1 MGLFELAIQSPNKD
15 SKKLQAVV
23 AFSPTFIK
31 NNDKYKYI
39 QEDRVFNSRLT
50 TSSYF
55 KLLRQSFYPV
65 ATLLISL
72 GLTQAY
78 AQTSSELSRTTFE
91 TTLSN
96 GLKVI
101 IREDHRAPMVMT
113 HIWYKAGSSDES
125 GNILGVSHV
134 LEHMMFKGTAKVPND
149 EFTRLSRIY
158 GGSINAATFTNYTNY
173 YQLYPK
179 AYFPLALELEADRMS
194 NLLLRQQDFEPEIK
208 VVMEERRQRTED
220 NPRARAFERFK
231 WISYPTSH
239 YRQPV
244 IGHMKTLNNIQLND
258 VKKWYRDWYTP
269 NNAILV
275 IVGDVESEAALHQ
288 VQKYFGDI
296 PSRPTPARNDVL
308 EFEQPGYR
316 HMEITT
322 DVQVPNLYMTWN
334 VKSLASAKNPQDAYT
349 LSIIRSLLDSGI
361 SSRLQD
367 RLVRDRK
374 VLTSVSATYDPYNRG
389 DSIFGISALPAPDI
403 SLEEAQTAIQQEIE
417 LLKTQIISTQ
427 ELERI
432 STRFISSLI
441 YSQDD
446 IAGQAKIIG
455 NLEVNGLS
463 YRLIDALPTHYA
475 SVSAEDIQHVANT
488 YFVRDNLS
496 TLYIMPEQ
504 KSQQ

>member
-1 MGLFELAIQSPNKD
+1 MFKSLIFIHARPIQFKRYMYSLGTILICL
-15 SKKLQAVV
+15 SSSQLQA
-23 AFSPTFIK
+23 
-31 NNDKYKYI
+31 
-39 QEDRVFNSRLT
+39 
-50 TSSYF
+50 
-55 KLLRQSFYPV
+55 
-65 ATLLISL
+65 
-72 GLTQAY
+72 
-78 AQTSSELSRTTFE
+78 QTIEKAKSELTPSTFE
-91 TTLSN
+91 TTLKN

-113 HIWYKAGSSDES
+113 QIWYKVGSADES
-125 GNILGVSHV
+125 GNTLGISHV
-134 LEHMMFKGTAKVPND
+134 LEHMMFKGTSKVPND

-179 AYFPLALELEADRMS
+179 AYFPMALELEADRMS

-220 NPRARAFERFK
+220 NPRSRAFERFK

-258 VKKWYRDWYTP
+258 VKQWYKTWYTP

-275 IVGDVESEAALHQ
+275 IVGDVESEQALLQ
-288 VQKYFGDI
+288 VQKYFADT
-296 PSRPTPARNDVL
+296 PSRVTPQRNDVH
-308 EFEQPGYR
+308 EFEHLGYR
-316 HMEITT
+316 HMEINT

-334 VKSLASAKNPQDAYT
+334 VKSLASAINPQDAYALT
-349 LSIIRSLLDSGI
+349 IIRSLLDSGI

-374 VLTSVSATYDPYNRG
+374 LLTSVSVSYDPYNRG
-389 DSIFGISALPAPDI
+389 DSLFSISALPANGVSFED
-403 SLEEAQTAIQQEIE
+403 AQKAIQAEVDA
-417 LLKTQIISTQ
+417 LKTEDIPKH

-432 STRFISSLI
+432 TTRFVSNLI
-441 YSQDD
+441 YNQDN
-446 IAGQAKIIG
+446 IAGQAKMIG

-463 YRLIDALPTHYA
+463 YRLMDELPKYYEN
-475 SVSAEDIQHVANT
+475 VSMSDIQRVANS
-488 YFVRDNLS
+488 YFIRENLS
-496 TLYIMPEQ
+496 TLYLAPETKAQ
-504 KSQQ
+504 